1 MNLLKRFGF
10 YFFGF
15 AIGLIFLAFFF
26 KGKRTSCAYGPNAR
40 VIKNINLKKVAYS
53 QFQKDSTAIRKIIT
67 HGDVIFSKSNTKL
80 DSCKI
85 YYINGKQELK
95 SHYVTLK
102 NCDSLVTI
110 TGYGK
115 E

>member
-1 MNLLKRFGF
+1 MSLIKRFGY

-15 AIGLIFLAFFF
+15 AIGLIFLAFFL

-40 VIKNINLKKVAYS
+40 VLKNINLKKVNFSA
-53 QFQKDSTAIRKIIT
+53 FEKDSVNISKIMK

-80 DSCKI
+80 DSCKS
-85 YYINGKQELK
+85 YYINGKKELEN
-95 SHYVTLK
+95 HFITIK

-110 TGYGK
+110 TNYGK